1 MNNGIKPLQRYDIEL
16 GDDDKWNSRLV
27 IEESDNGNWV
37 RDEDVKELEEQ
48 NKEMLEAL
56 KMAESEIKCQQ
67 LEADFNYNQCHGLP
81 HPTLEEMERQE
92 RWCDEVYMLR
102 ELIKRIEGEQE

>member
-48 NKEMLEAL
+48 NKEMLKAL
-56 KMAESEIKCQQ
+56 KKLLPIVIEYESSYDEYVYLDTIFFAESVIARAE
-67 LEADFNYNQCHGLP
+67 GG
-81 HPTLEEMERQE
+81 QE
-92 RWCDEVYMLR
+92 
-102 ELIKRIEGEQE
+102 